1 MDASG
6 LRGASAAAHEAGGEA
21 LLACRILRLGV
32 VRDPGVLRGL
42 RLRYLDAGD
51 LAGEGGEWAGAREL
65 GPLEGEREQGLQRGA
80 VEVLEHV
87 EPAAPVGQV
96 EVADDA
102 GELDA
107 VVGLAG
113 RALVEAL
120 EPRP

>member
-1 MDASG
+1 MDAYG
-6 LRGASAAAHEAGGEA
+6 LRRASTSAHEAGGEA
-21 LLACRILRLGV
+21 FLARRILRLGV
-32 VRDPGVLRGL
+32 VGDPGVLGCLVL
-42 RLRYLDAGD
+42 RHLDACD
-51 LAGEGGEWAGAREL
+51 LAREGGEWAGAREL
-65 GPLEGEREQGLQRGA
+65 GPLEGEREQRLQRRA

>member
-1 MDASG
+1 MIPLG
-6 LRGASAAAHEAGGEA
+6 PTLGGASTAAHEAGSEG

-42 RLRYLDAGD
+42 LLRYLDAGD

-65 GPLEGEREQGLQRGA
+65 GALEGERQQRLQRRA

-96 EVADDA
+96 EVADHA

-107 VVGLAG
+107 VVRLAG

-120 EPRP
+120 